1 MFKSHITSSVCVI
14 TTTPGVLSQD
24 MDNDISI
31 YHNIMHI
38 YAHIEH
44 IIYYTCAS
52 LRSVP

>member
-1 MFKSHITSSVCVI
+1 MFKSHIISSVRVI
-14 TTTPGVLSQD
+14 TTTPSVLSQD
-24 MDNDISI
+24 IDNYISI
-31 YHNIMHI
+31 YHDIMHI

>member
-1 MFKSHITSSVCVI
+1 MFKSHIISSVRVI

-24 MDNDISI
+24 TDNYISI
-31 YHNIMHI
+31 YHNIMHV

-44 IIYYTCAS
+44 VIYYPYAW